1 VRRLGW
7 ERAVDGL
14 LRVARPRA
22 SYLSE
27 ESRLIGWKY
36 VVPTL
41 ADPAGLRLALSQ
53 KSIGQLHPADLAEI
67 LEDLPA
73 RSRRTVFDSLEF
85 QTAAR
90 VLPEVDPKVQEEL
103 LTRES
108 DPERSADLLETMPPD
123 AAADVLGEL
132 REEDAQ
138 ALLGRMQPEDARAVE
153 TLMRHEEDTAGGLMT
168 TDVVTFSGTMTV
180 ADAFKRL
187 REIAPDVEFLYQ
199 FYVVDDRRRLL
210 GTLNMRR
217 LFLGDEAERLQDV
230 MAPWTISVRPEDHA
244 SHVAEVI
251 EKYNQ
256 AAVPVVNADG
266 VLVGMITVDDVLT
279 EVLPLAWKKKLNL

>member
-1 VRRLGW
+1 MGVHDQTESAFTIVRNAQAEFAAGGKFAL
-7 ERAVDGL
+7 VD
-14 LRVARPRA
+14 
-22 SYLSE
+22 
-27 ESRLIGWKY
+27 
-36 VVPTL
+36 
-41 ADPAGLRLALSQ
+41 ADKKAQA
-53 KSIGQLHPADLAEI
+53 
-67 LEDLPA
+67 
-73 RSRRTVFDSLEF
+73 LEF

-132 REEDAQ
+132 RKEDAQ

-168 TDVVTFSGTMTV
+168 TDVVTFSGTMTI

-187 REIAPDVEFLYQ
+187 REIAPNVEFLYQ
-199 FYVVDDRRRLL
+199 FYVVDDRSRLL

-217 LFLGDEAERLQDV
+217 LFLGDESERLQDV
-230 MAPWTISVRPEDHA
+230 MAPWTICVRPEDSA
-244 SHVAEVI
+244 SYVAEVI

-256 AAVPVVNADG
+256 AAVPVVNAEG